1 MRVIVGSV
9 SSVLDMAKRFASKEN
24 RRDRLL
30 HSQKVTRVVN
40 GLVPVKDTL
49 VDDLDHFFRV
59 PSRQQLRLLLPS
71 QDGRDLDDAVPAHKE
86 RRKRD
91 QVSLIVLFN

>member
-71 QDGRDLDDAVPAHKE
+71 QDDAVPAHKE